1 MPTTIV
7 LADDEDDLRAVYV
20 PFLRAQGH
28 TVWEASRGEDAVSMV
43 LEHRPEMLIL
53 DVWMPEM
60 NGFEVLERLRYEP
73 ASASMKVVMLS
84 NMSDADTRMEC
95 FEMGVTDYLVKG
107 LPLAEF
113 RDRIDRL
120 LEPGPLS

>member
-1 MPTTIV
+1 MPNTIV

-20 PFLRAQGH
+20 PLLRALGH
-28 TVWEASRGEDAVSMV
+28 TVWEASRGEDAVALV

-60 NGFEVLERLRYEP
+60 NGFEVLERLRHEP

-84 NMSDADTRMEC
+84 NMSDADTRLEC
-95 FEMGVTDYLVKG
+95 FEMGVTEYLVKG
-107 LPLAEF
+107 MPLVEF
-113 RDRIDRL
+113 RDRIGQL